1 MEDGSCYKPPIRL
14 LNFHCSPENCKA
26 KPCLLVKKS
35 VVNCKVIVLK
45 VLWASGGN
53 ADPLSS
59 LSRTPP
65 SCGPSQIRSTSWTSS
80 VWKTRKCRLKR
91 GMNKIQQVSNWCKI
105 DAKLDSK
112 NHRRCAY
119 CFTNDNVQSKCPFV
133 WIYIKLY
140 SQTGRISSSRLRVC
154 GITWKLMFA
163 GASHTVYLSLSCL
176 AMKTVKIF
184 HFLMAKV
191 GRNIPQKTWRWNSH
205 DRCFYRVICT
215 IFYSHDCDKK
225 CWQNTL
231 KFVGLTPRNTTMF
244 KTYITFEGHCEVT
257 VKVTLWLKKIED
269 WKPAYA

>member
-91 GMNKIQQVSNWCKI
+91 GMNKIQQVSSMMQNWTVRIIEDVLIVSLMTMCNPNVHLYEFILNCTLKQAEFLQVDWESVESLENWCLQVLLI
-105 DAKLDSK
+105 
-112 NHRRCAY
+112 
-119 CFTNDNVQSKCPFV
+119 QS
-133 WIYIKLY
+133 
-140 SQTGRISSSRLRVC
+140 
-154 GITWKLMFA
+154 TWA
-163 GASHTVYLSLSCL
+163 WAV
-176 AMKTVKIF
+176 
-184 HFLMAKV
+184 
-191 GRNIPQKTWRWNSH
+191 
-205 DRCFYRVICT
+205 
-215 IFYSHDCDKK
+215 
-225 CWQNTL
+225 
-231 KFVGLTPRNTTMF
+231 
-244 KTYITFEGHCEVT
+244 
-257 VKVTLWLKKIED
+257 
-269 WKPAYA
+269 